1 VRAALLTLA
10 ALACLLLWVLGVAG
24 TLAWSLTVSWI
35 LLGGAVVLL
44 ALRAA
49 T

>member
-1 VRAALLTLA
+1 VRATLLTLA
-10 ALACLLLWVLGVAG
+10 ALVCLLLWVLGVAG
-24 TLAWSLTVSWI
+24 TLGWSLAVSWI

-44 ALRAA
+44 GLRAA